1 MQRKSWIL
9 ARLCV
14 RSKLIEIEDAEFC
27 YYYSFDSFVL
37 SLMMT
42 FFLFVMW
49 HILWKFTS
57 LTGVQATTL
66 NFMATINI
74 HEH

>member
-37 SLMMT
+37 SHDDIFYL
-42 FFLFVMW
+42 
-49 HILWKFTS
+49 
-57 LTGVQATTL
+57 
-66 NFMATINI
+66 
-74 HEH
+74 